1 MYGSSYWQQEEVKTQ
16 VPDGFFVFFFNYRSK
31 VTGDPEPLNLFPK
44 GSSILKLG
52 KTELNLSSEMELL
65 ARVDDSKIT

>member
-31 VTGDPEPLNLFPK
+31 VTGDPEPLNLFPQRLLY
-44 GSSILKLG
+44 SEAG
-52 KTELNLSSEMELL
+52 KN
-65 ARVDDSKIT
+65 